1 MGDDSVA
8 AMDLADAQQTKDV
21 VVHPIVLLSVVDH
34 FSRMSKGTNKR
45 VVGTL
50 LGEIS
55 GGQYHVTNSFA
66 VPFEEDARDPNV
78 WFLDH
83 NYHEKMY
90 IMFKKINTKQ
100 RVIGWYSTGPKLKA
114 SDLAIHELYRP
125 YCGGQDPILVLL
137 DVQPRAVSLELPM
150 VAYRSMQEATSNKMF
165 KRAFYHVPSLVGAS
179 EPEEVGVEHL
189 LRDIRNASAS
199 TLATKVADKLT
210 SLRTLVS
217 KLKEIADYLSQV
229 AMGKLPE
236 NTQIIYNL
244 QNIFNLLPEDITED
258 LAAAFAAETND
269 MMLGIYLASM
279 LRSVVA
285 LHNLID
291 NKLENKKAEETAEKE
306 AKDKEKKAKEEAE
319 EKKKKE
325 EEEKKKKEGKD
336 GEKKDDEKKK

>member
-1 MGDDSVA
+1 
-8 AMDLADAQQTKDV
+8 
-21 VVHPIVLLSVVDH
+21 
-34 FSRMSKGTNKR
+34 
-45 VVGTL
+45 
-50 LGEIS
+50 
-55 GGQYHVTNSFA
+55 
-66 VPFEEDARDPNV
+66 
-78 WFLDH
+78 
-83 NYHEKMY
+83 MY

-244 QNIFNLLPEDITED
+244 QNIFNLLPEGTPQFDNFIFTFFD
-258 LAAAFAAETND
+258 GPTQSLANMNFVFLSRRIVIGLKVVLFFIHSNFRCKSTQINY
-269 MMLGIYLASM
+269 IY
-279 LRSVVA
+279 
-285 LHNLID
+285 NFC
-291 NKLENKKAEETAEKE
+291 
-306 AKDKEKKAKEEAE
+306 
-319 EKKKKE
+319 
-325 EEEKKKKEGKD
+325 
-336 GEKKDDEKKK
+336 